1 MTTLSN
7 GTRVCTKTANR
18 IKRKSTLR
26 LSDAEWKTY
35 TDTLLKAAETPSNY
49 SILIGTFADRDNWRF
64 VPVTI
69 YDYFVWIH
77 YFASKDNTDET
88 PTCDY
93 AHESSGILT
102 WHRWYLLVVES
113 MLREVNPAFFIPYW
127 EWTNENSTRDLY
139 SEAHLGTALTWE
151 DIKDQYP
158 STNGSARCG
167 IDSAIL
173 NAQNGP
179 FANWKTMCTNLTS
192 VVNGF
197 NCDPNNPEQRRPL
210 QRCLGCCQVD
220 DCCHDGGK
228 NSSGREPS
236 ILPHASHVAYALEA
250 SVFDSSEWTTETL
263 TESFRNR
270 LEGFAQPVPPYAA
283 NHDQHYLHNQVHIF
297 VGGTEVPLSP
307 NSPYF
312 WLHHGM
318 IDYVFEQWISRYSD
332 SPFRPT
338 AAEADAKPIAQ
349 PGHNPEEYIVPFFPT
364 VTHLDAF
371 KPAYEFGYEYE
382 EASLD
387 YAPTESPPNAITTPS
402 TTDNSTTTSPA
413 KKPDTLSWMLLL
425 LLGIVGAVKM
435 KE

>member
-1 MTTLSN
+1 M
-7 GTRVCTKTANR
+7 
-18 IKRKSTLR
+18 
-26 LSDAEWKTY
+26 
-35 TDTLLKAAETPSNY
+35 
-49 SILIGTFADRDNWRF
+49 
-64 VPVTI
+64 
-69 YDYFVWIH
+69 
-77 YFASKDNTDET
+77 
-88 PTCDY
+88 
-93 AHESSGILT
+93 
-102 WHRWYLLVVES
+102 
-113 MLREVNPAFFIPYW
+113 
-127 EWTNENSTRDLY
+127 
-139 SEAHLGTALTWE
+139 
-151 DIKDQYP
+151 
-158 STNGSARCG
+158 
-167 IDSAIL
+167 
-173 NAQNGP
+173 
-179 FANWKTMCTNLTS
+179 
-192 VVNGF
+192 
-197 NCDPNNPEQRRPL
+197 
-210 QRCLGCCQVD
+210 
-220 DCCHDGGK
+220 
-228 NSSGREPS
+228 
-236 ILPHASHVAYALEA
+236 AYALEA

-283 NHDQHYLHNQVHIF
+283 NHDQHYVHNQVHIF

-338 AAEADAKPIAQ
+338 AAEADAKPIAH

-402 TTDNSTTTSPA
+402 TTTSPA